1 MKDNATLFDVHLMFQ
16 IAQVEVTSHHFPH
29 EAGKA
34 WHLVLFT
41 VTTPG
46 NVIALSYKAM
56 KIAHVTTVQML
67 LGHGIWSV
75 TNVIME
81 GH

>member
-46 NVIALSYKAM
+46 NVIDLSY
-56 KIAHVTTVQML
+56 
-67 LGHGIWSV
+67 
-75 TNVIME
+75 
-81 GH
+81 